1 MPNAIEEISIQSTKI
16 IQSLRSIDDGSQI
29 YREHIQTIQGL
40 CDQVEMHA
48 ERGTMAMQKIFS
60 LVCQT
65 EELIRHRHPIAD
77 NDVGN
82 DTERTPKE

>member
-1 MPNAIEEISIQSTKI
+1 MTALEELAESSTKI

-40 CDQVEMHA
+40 CDLVEMHA
-48 ERGTMAMQKIFS
+48 ERGTMAMQKMFS

-65 EELIRHRHPIAD
+65 EELIRHRHPTAD

-82 DTERTPKE
+82 DTERTPEQ